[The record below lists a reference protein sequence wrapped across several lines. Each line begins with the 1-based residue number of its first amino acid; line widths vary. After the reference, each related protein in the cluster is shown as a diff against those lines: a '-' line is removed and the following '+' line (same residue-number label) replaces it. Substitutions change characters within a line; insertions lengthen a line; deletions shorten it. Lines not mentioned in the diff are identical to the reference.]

1 LEILWPAAAAWLID
15 WLLASAKVWNWSKFV
30 FGVLQ
35 LGISGN
41 FFFGFVHSLSL
52 SLSVVA
58 GTPSFA
64 DSFSLHLCSNHDAVW
79 LSRDHGEVC
88 VPRYLSSLSLSLW
101 LSFESEIII
110 FCLEFRMMIEF
121 WCCTFMMES

>member
-1 LEILWPAAAAWLID
+1 
-15 WLLASAKVWNWSKFV
+15 V

-52 SLSVVA
+52 SLFLCPSLSVVA
-58 GTPSFA
+58 GTPFFA
-64 DSFSLHLCSNHDAVW
+64 DSFSLYLCSNHDAVW

-88 VPRYLSSLSLSLW
+88 SKISLLSLSLSLSLF
-101 LSFESEIII
+101 LSVAK
-110 FCLEFRMMIEF
+110 FCE
-121 WCCTFMMES
+121 